1 MILTIL
7 DSVKHRSREARTIT
21 IVIILTIL
29 CMACGTEGSDAKLI
43 SAGDIPKEQSK
54 DLIENDTETEKTDE
68 KSVDNDTET
77 EKADEKSIEDDV
89 QEEQEI
95 QKTEPDM
102 TEEFDQIMKC
112 LDEQVPEI
120 FDEWNDYVVEK
131 SEGKAHMMEMMA
143 GGYELEDVY
152 RDYAKTEYLG
162 KYYCVYVGES
172 WDDHCVNWEYFYVS
186 EDFDEVLWYDFIPL
200 MDSDYCVFY
209 LDEWRNSEW
218 YPKLGE

>member
-7 DSVKHRSREARTIT
+7 DSMGHRKREIEIIT
-21 IVIILTIL
+21 IVIILTVL
-29 CMACGTEGSDAKLI
+29 CMACGTEGEDA
-43 SAGDIPKEQSK
+43 
-54 DLIENDTETEKTDE
+54 TE
-68 KSVDNDTET
+68 
-77 EKADEKSIEDDV
+77 
-89 QEEQEI
+89 
-95 QKTEPDM
+95 
-102 TEEFDQIMKC
+102 EEFDQIMKC
-112 LDEQVPEI
+112 LDERVPEI

-186 EDFDEVLWYDFIPL
+186 EDFDEVLWHDFIPL